1 MFAKMAD
8 FSKTINGNFTKLAE
22 AFSKELIEALN
33 KLSDAIQG
41 GFDTKVSVSTPAI
54 NSSAPV
60 QNVKSAVKPEDINN
74 IIKSI
79 NDLKDVLQKPIQ
91 VTNNPTKPLIVANR
105 NI

>member
-22 AFSKELIEALN
+22 AFSEELIEALN

-54 NSSAPV
+54 KSSAPV
-60 QNVKSAVKPEDINN
+60 QNVKSAIKPEDINN